1 MPPPREG
8 RAASAAGGRAS
19 AKARA
24 WLLRELAA
32 LRSSG
37 FRGWMDL
44 SALLLLAVFI
54 VAVPFPYGGIV
65 SGGMLSIELCSFVLL
80 ALSLLGRG
88 RLERLRGALLPVAAM
103 AGIALLGA
111 VQLLPLPAAL
121 VSLVSPRSA
130 RIYADAA
137 TARALFGR
145 PAPSPRI
152 SIAPTETADTILLTL
167 AYLALFIAAVLLLRS
182 RRRRRFFVAVF
193 LAGAVGHA
201 LVSTATR
208 SLEPASADSRLHGA
222 FINANHFAGYLE
234 IALAVAFGVLW
245 REVLYSK
252 ERGERVRRG
261 RGRLERRLM
270 QLSWRILL
278 WGALVAAIGLTR
290 SRGGVLVVILMT
302 PAMLSLAL
310 LHPRLR
316 NRRLAGAVAGSG
328 ALAAG
333 IGFVVLAVRQQPI
346 IRFLSSDPRDPASD
360 LRTTLWRLSFEA
372 WKQFPLVG
380 SGLGTFR
387 EAFRR
392 IQPREFDYLVE
403 FAHSDPLQLLVTG
416 GLLGFLLGAA
426 AVGGLIVALL
436 RRWAAEPRREES
448 AWLLAGMGALVSLGL
463 HGLAE
468 FNLSIPAIPATLAC
482 IAGLAW
488 AAGGADD
495 PRTGSMP
502 RH

>member
-1 MPPPREG
+1 MPQPREG
-8 RAASAAGGRAS
+8 GAAS

-24 WLLRELAA
+24 SIRRELAA
-32 LRSSG
+32 LRAAG
-37 FRGWMDL
+37 FRGWVDAA
-44 SALLLLAVFI
+44 ALFLLAVFI

-65 SGGMLSIELCSFVLL
+65 PGGMLSIELGAFALL
-80 ALSLLGRG
+80 ALTLLGRG
-88 RLERLRGALLPVAAM
+88 RLDRLRGALLPVAAM
-103 AGIALLGA
+103 TGIALLGV
-111 VQLLPLPAAL
+111 VQLLPLPGAL
-121 VSLVSPRSA
+121 VSLLSPSSA
-130 RIYADAA
+130 SIDADAA

-145 PAPSPRI
+145 PAPAPRI

-193 LAGAVGHA
+193 LAGAMGQA
-201 LVSTATR
+201 LVSIAAR
-208 SLEPASADSRLHGA
+208 SVEPASADSRLHGA

-245 REVLYSK
+245 REVLFSK
-252 ERGERVRRG
+252 ERGERIRRG

-270 QLSWRILL
+270 QLSWRVLL
-278 WGALVAAIGLTR
+278 WGAFVAAIGLTK

-302 PAMLSLAL
+302 PALLSLAL
-310 LHPRLR
+310 MHPRLR

-333 IGFVVLAVRQQPI
+333 IGFVILAVRQQPI

-360 LRTTLWRLSFEA
+360 LRTTLWRLSLAA

-426 AVGGLIVALL
+426 AFAGLLVALL
-436 RRWAAEPRREES
+436 RRWSAERHREES
-448 AWLLAGMGALVSLGL
+448 AWLLAGIGALLSLAL

-482 IAGLAW
+482 ITGLAW
-488 AAGGADD
+488 AAGGTDD
-495 PRTGSMP
+495 PRPLDRPSSSS
-502 RH
+502 

>member
-1 MPPPREG
+1 VY
-8 RAASAAGGRAS
+8 
-19 AKARA
+19 A
-24 WLLRELAA
+24 WLRRELASVRA
-32 LRSSG
+32 SG
-37 FRGWMDL
+37 LRGWVDL
-44 SALLLLAVFI
+44 SALLLLAVFL

-65 SGGMLSIELCSFVLL
+65 PSGMLSIELCAFSLL
-80 ALSLLGRG
+80 LLSLLGQG
-88 RLERLRGALLPVAAM
+88 RLDRLRGALLPVASM
-103 AGIALLGA
+103 ASLALLG
-111 VQLLPLPAAL
+111 VLQLLPLPAAL
-121 VSLVSPRSA
+121 VSLVSPTSA
-130 RIYADAA
+130 RVYTDAA

-145 PAPSPRI
+145 PAPAPRI

-193 LAGAVGHA
+193 LAGAMAHAVVSIVG
-201 LVSTATR
+201 R
-208 SLEPASADSRLHGA
+208 SAEPATADSRLHGA
-222 FINANHFAGYLE
+222 FVNANHFAGYLE

-245 REVLYSK
+245 REVLYSR
-252 ERGERVRRG
+252 ERGERIRRG
-261 RGRLERRLM
+261 RGRLEKRLM
-270 QLSWRILL
+270 QLSWRVLL
-278 WGALVAAIGLTR
+278 WGAFVAAIGLTK

-310 LHPRLR
+310 MHPRLR
-316 NRRLAGAVAGSG
+316 NGRLAGAIAGSG

-333 IGFVVLAVRQQPI
+333 IGFVILAVRQQPI

-360 LRTTLWRLSFEA
+360 LRTTLWRLSLEA

-426 AVGGLIVALL
+426 GAAGLIVVLL
-436 RRWAAEPRREES
+436 RRWSAEQRREEG
-448 AWLLAGMGALVSLGL
+448 AWLLAGIGALVSLGL

-488 AAGGADD
+488 AAGGTDD
-495 PRTGSMP
+495 PRAGTVA